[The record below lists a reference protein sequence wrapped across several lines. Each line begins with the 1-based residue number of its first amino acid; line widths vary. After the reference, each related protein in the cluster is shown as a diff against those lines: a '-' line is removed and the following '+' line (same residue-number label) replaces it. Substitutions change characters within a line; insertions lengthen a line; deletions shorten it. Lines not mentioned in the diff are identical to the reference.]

1 MTVGTGRGEAAGRES
16 EQAAGERALD
26 ARLVA
31 PAVAAW
37 GVAWAV
43 LADPPDA
50 VVLGLAGA
58 AVGVGAVVLLAGGAR
73 WAACGL
79 LLSAGAAALS
89 AGLSLGEL
97 HRGPVPELARRQ
109 QYAELVVRVTTD
121 PRRRGGPD
129 GGGGAP
135 RVVLDGRVEAVQGEE
150 VRTPVKVTVQGRA
163 ADEWLGLLPSTRLRV
178 TARVRPPLPGMPV
191 AARLSTRAPPVVVS
205 GPSTA
210 QRVAGRLRS
219 GLMRATDRLPADPR
233 ALLPGLVVGDTS
245 RFTEEL
251 DEDFQAADLSHLTA
265 VSGGNLSILLVIL
278 IGAPGRARTP
288 ERGGLAARLGLPLRG
303 TAVAGA
309 LLTVAFVLLC
319 RPEPSV
325 LRAAATGMVGLLAL
339 ATGRRAH
346 ALPALAGAT
355 LVLLVTDPWLARSYG
370 FGLSVLATTG
380 LLTLGP
386 RWAEALT
393 ARGWPARLA
402 EPLAAAAAAQV
413 CCAPLLAVMAS
424 RVSLVAIPCN
434 LLAEFAVAPA
444 TLFGLGALVAEP
456 VSLTAAR
463 VPAELGALPA
473 SWITWLARR
482 AAGLP
487 GAEVGWPGG
496 VAGALALAGVL
507 CAAVW
512 SLPVLRRH
520 PLVPVAVG
528 VVLLAALLRPPPV
541 VRLLTGWPPPD
552 WDLVACSIGQGDAIV
567 VRAGPDSDAA
577 LVVDSGPEPQAV
589 DGCLRRLG
597 VDSVPLLLL
606 THLHAD
612 HADGVPGVLHGRSV
626 GAIETTTLDEPA
638 GEARRL
644 RDWSAAARVPVQR
657 AAPGERRAFGDLEWQ
672 VLWPPGEGELSGEQR
687 TPNNASVAVLL
698 TVRGLRVALLGD
710 LEPPAQ
716 IALPR
721 GIGRVDVLK
730 VAHHGSAR
738 QDPELL
744 RELRPRV
751 ALISCGL
758 GNPYGHPAPGTVS
771 ALRAG
776 GALVLRTD
784 VQGDVAVLGDR
795 SHLAV
800 AARGAGG

>member
-1 MTVGTGRGEAAGRES
+1 MKTEGRSRTRGGPSSGA
-16 EQAAGERALD
+16 ERTLD
-26 ARLVA
+26 ARLVG
-31 PAVAAW
+31 PALAAW
-37 GVAWAV
+37 GVAWAL
-43 LADPPDA
+43 LADPPEPLPVCLICA
-50 VVLGLAGA
+50 VVAIGAGT
-58 AVGVGAVVLLAGGAR
+58 LFAGGAR

-109 QYAELVVRVTTD
+109 DYAELVLRVTTD

-129 GGGGAP
+129 GGGGPP
-135 RVVLDGRVEAVQGEE
+135 RVVLDGRVEAVGRES
-150 VRTPVKVTVQGRA
+150 VRTPVTVTVQGPASAR
-163 ADEWLGLLPSTRLRV
+163 WLGLLPSTRLRM
-178 TARVRPPLPGMPV
+178 TARVGPPLPGTPV
-191 AARLSTRAPPVVVS
+191 AARLTTRAPPEVVA
-205 GPSTA
+205 GPSTV
-210 QRVAGRLRS
+210 QRIAGRLRA
-219 GLMRATDRLPADPR
+219 GLLRATERLPADPR

-245 RFTEEL
+245 RFTEDLSEV
-251 DEDFQAADLSHLTA
+251 FRAADLSHLTA

-278 IGAPGRARTP
+278 IGPPGRARTP
-288 ERGGLAARLGLPLRG
+288 ERGGLAAGLGLPLRG
-303 TAVAGA
+303 TSAAGA
-309 LLTVAFVLLC
+309 ALTVAFVVLC

-386 RWAEALT
+386 RWAAALT
-393 ARGWPARLA
+393 ARGWPERLA
-402 EPLAAAAAAQV
+402 EPLAAAAAAQA

-444 TLFGLGALVAEP
+444 TLLGLGALALEP

-463 VPAELGALPA
+463 VPAGLGALPA
-473 SWITWLARR
+473 SWITWVARR

-487 GAEVGWPGG
+487 GAEVAWPGG
-496 VAGALALAGVL
+496 VAGALLLAGVV

-512 SLPVLRRH
+512 ALPVLRRH
-520 PLVPVAVG
+520 WLLPVALG
-528 VVLLAALLRPPPV
+528 LVLLAALLRPPPV
-541 VRLLTGWPPPD
+541 VRLLTGWPPPG
-552 WDLVACSIGQGDAIV
+552 WDLVACAIGQGDAIV
-567 VRAGPDSDAA
+567 IRAGPDSDAA
-577 LVVDSGPEPQAV
+577 LVVDTGPDPRAV

-597 VDSVPLLLL
+597 VRRVPLLLL
-606 THLHAD
+606 SHLHAD
-612 HADGVPGVLHGRSV
+612 HAEGVPGVLHGRSV
-626 GAIETTTLDEPA
+626 GAIETTSLDEPA

-644 RDWSAAARVPVQR
+644 RAWAGAAGVPVQR
-657 AAPGERRAFGDLEWQ
+657 AVPGERRALGDLRWE
-672 VLWPPGEGELSGEQR
+672 VLWPPGEEELRGEQR
-687 TPNNASVAVLL
+687 TPNNASVALLL

-716 IALPR
+716 GALP
-721 GIGRVDVLK
+721 GGLGPVDVLK

-738 QDPELL
+738 QDPALL
-744 RELRPRV
+744 AALRPRV

-758 GNPYGHPAPGTVS
+758 GNPYGHPAPSTVF
-771 ALRAG
+771 ALHAG
-776 GALVLRTD
+776 GATVLRTD
-784 VQGDVAVLGDR
+784 TQGDVAVLGDAR
-795 SHLAV
+795 HLAV
-800 AARGAGG
+800 AARGPG